1 MKTTLMNN
9 WKSME
14 IFTDR
19 LRSNLVKMLNKGKQV
34 TRFKVNCDIGDCDI
48 GDWEISQINRFM
60 RIFPQVNITYSG
72 KFITIEM
79 C

>member
-1 MKTTLMNN
+1 MNG

-14 IFTDR
+14 TFNER
-19 LRSNLVKMLNKGKQV
+19 LRLKLVKMLNKGKQV
-34 TRFKVNCDIGDCDI
+34 TKFKSNCNI

-60 RIFPQVNITYSG
+60 RIFPMVNITYSG

-79 C
+79 N